1 MEVFSRALDALGK
14 AGALVGKRKG
24 GLGTGCE
31 ACVLETSCG
40 ALWYLSETDRRRCW
54 GWPQGLSCP
63 VGPGS
68 CLSPSLDLC
77 ELPWERDAA
86 PSGGRRLKATCAHP
100 SCLRQYAD
108 RPGDRCHGRWGLRG
122 SCLRRKERAY
132 YQAIFVGG
140 WEPSPSPAPP
150 GRGGLVLLPP
160 AQRHSPVCTQEALTR
175 LCGELGSQICC
186 LDSDALQMRVLGPF
200 TRRTRQWVQG
210 DAGAVEALESHLRGG
225 LLIVYRGPGTVPF
238 M

>member
-1 MEVFSRALDALGK
+1 MTPRSRLSRKSFSRTSPCCECAAGGAGPPPSCREDWHMEVFSRALDALGK

-40 ALWYLSETDRRRCW
+40 ALWYLPETDRRRCW
-54 GWPQGLSCP
+54 GWHQGLSCP
-63 VGPGS
+63 LCPGS

-77 ELPWERDAA
+77 KLPWERDAA

-100 SCLRQYAD
+100 LLPAAGWG

-122 SCLRRKERAY
+122 SCLSRKERAH

-140 WEPSPSPAPP
+140 
-150 GRGGLVLLPP
+150 
-160 AQRHSPVCTQEALTR
+160 
-175 LCGELGSQICC
+175 
-186 LDSDALQMRVLGPF
+186 
-200 TRRTRQWVQG
+200 
-210 DAGAVEALESHLRGG
+210 
-225 LLIVYRGPGTVPF
+225 
-238 M
+238 